1 MRNVFRIFR
10 NDLLAVCKHFFALLI
25 VLAILIL
32 PGLYAWFNIYAFW
45 DPYGNSDKLP
55 IAIVSND
62 KNYINDDGEVLN
74 MGNDL
79 LAKLAEEE
87 NFTFTVLD
95 DADQA
100 IDDTYAGKYYSAI
113 IIESDFTYNMYNF
126 LTTDMFS
133 PTITVYMNEKTNA
146 IAVKVVEAAV
156 DDVTTTVNSQYIEA
170 IVETL
175 FSKLNSFS
183 ADVEGDNPVEM
194 IRNSLN
200 KVNSNLIS
208 YSSTI
213 EQFIAANDSLV
224 DTLNRTNSTLDYSIY
239 LIGNERLNISKQI
252 YYIEDSQ
259 EDLALINAEVNKM
272 LLNIQSSVQEA
283 IYKLDRLYEGTGGD
297 SDDAA
302 AALEELERQYTE
314 LIDYLTHSGAT
325 GKDVEDA
332 LSALNTLVE
341 KISALRAS
349 LGLDGSITDDSGNS
363 LLPELTPEV
372 EEEIA
377 AIQTDYNEVTVPVV
391 YKAATGYD
399 YEDLSSSQTTQQSM
413 ESAVEYMMEDTDSR
427 ILSIQQNLKLAAST
441 SDADERD
448 KALTQAQADTAIVHQ
463 QVDAIGVAA
472 DAMESATTGITDSV
486 TGGVSDTLDSASN
499 TINSAEDLYDKI
511 FSGSYDVDLTHDLQ
525 LISDMLGNVR
535 VTLTETVYPTID
547 NLLDGMQDTLG
558 DISSMLLDLSNIL
571 DKTQPVIAELGT
583 TFGHINNALTEVQK
597 LLSSYSG
604 RIGELLDIIDDA
616 DDNDKLQ
623 SVFDFFNI
631 DPETIGEFLASPVE
645 TESEAVYPVESYG
658 AAMTPFYTMLAI
670 WVGCVILNAIFRI
683 EDPVELEGAT
693 ERQVFFG
700 RYLIFALLGLIQ
712 TMIIMVGD
720 ILIFDMTIA
729 NTGLFILSGIVTSLA
744 VSMLAYAF
752 TVCFGNIGRAIFV
765 VVMIIQIAGSGGSYP
780 IELLPDFFQSIYLLF
795 PFPYAIGAMREAIAG
810 LYQSEY
816 LIYMLS
822 LGLFFIGGLLLGLFL
837 RKPLSG
843 VNGYMHKQL
852 EKTEMM

>member
-1 MRNVFRIFR
+1 MRNVFRIFK
-10 NDLLAVCKHFFALLI
+10 NDLFAVCKHFFALLI

-45 DPYGNSDKLP
+45 DPYGNTDKLP
-55 IAIVSND
+55 LAIVSND
-62 KNYINDDGEVLN
+62 KNYINDDGEVVN
-74 MGNDL
+74 MGDDL
-79 LAKLAEEE
+79 LAKLAEDDK
-87 NFTFTVLD
+87 FSFTVLD

-113 IIESDFTYNMYNF
+113 IIEPDFTYNMYNF
-126 LTTDMFS
+126 LTTDIFS
-133 PTITVYMNEKTNA
+133 PTITVYMNEKVNA
-146 IAVKVVEAAV
+146 IAVKVVDAAV

-200 KVNSNLIS
+200 KVNANLLS
-208 YSSTI
+208 YSGTI
-213 EQFIAANDSLV
+213 EQFITANDSLV
-224 DTLNRTNSTLDYSIY
+224 ETLNRTNSTLDYSIY
-239 LIGNERLNISKQI
+239 LIGNERVNISKQI

-259 EDLALINAEVNKM
+259 EDLALINAEVNRM

-283 IYKLDRLYEGTGGD
+283 IYKLDRLYEGSGGD
-297 SDDAA
+297 SSDAA

-314 LIDYLTHSGAT
+314 LIDYLKHSGAT
-325 GKDVEDA
+325 GTDVEDA
-332 LSALNTLVE
+332 LSALNTLVD
-341 KISALRAS
+341 KITALRAL
-349 LGLDGSITDDSGNS
+349 LGLDGTLPDDSDSS
-363 LLPELTPEV
+363 LLPDDTTDISA
-372 EEEIA
+372 EIDA
-377 AIQTDYNEVTVPVV
+377 LQTDYNEITVPVV

-399 YEDLSSSQTTQQSM
+399 YKDLTDPQTTQQSM

-427 ILSIQQNLKLAAST
+427 ILSIQANLKLAAST
-441 SDADERD
+441 SDAETRE
-448 KALTQAQADTAIVHQ
+448 KALTQAQTDTAIVRQ
-463 QVDAIGVAA
+463 EVDAINVAA
-472 DAMESATTGITDSV
+472 GAMESAVTGITDSATSGV
-486 TGGVSDTLDSASN
+486 TDTLDAATD
-499 TINSAEDLYDKI
+499 TIYSAEDLYDKI
-511 FSGSYDVDLTHDLQ
+511 FSGSYDVDLTRDLQ
-525 LISDMLGNVR
+525 LLSDMLGNVR
-535 VTLTETVYPTID
+535 VTLTETVYPTLN
-547 NLLDGMQDTLG
+547 NLLDGLQDTLG

-571 DKTQPVIAELGT
+571 DKTQPVISQLGT
-583 TFGHINNALTEVQK
+583 TFGYINNALTEVQK
-597 LLSSYSG
+597 LLVSYSG
-604 RIGELLDIIDDA
+604 RIGELLDIIDGT
-616 DDNDKLQ
+616 DDNEKLQ

-645 TESEAVYPVESYG
+645 IEKEPVYPVESYG
-658 AAMTPFYTMLAI
+658 TAMAPFYSMLAI
-670 WVGCVILNAIFRI
+670 WMGCVMLNAIFRI
-683 EDPVELEGAT
+683 EGPVELEGAT

-720 ILIFDMTIA
+720 ILIFDMTIKHV
-729 NTGLFILSGIVTSLA
+729 GLFLLSGVVTSLA

-765 VVMIIQIAGSGGSYP
+765 VIMIIQIAGSGGSYP
-780 IELLPDFFQSIYLLF
+780 IELLPEFFQSIYLLF

-810 LYQSEY
+810 LYQSDY
-816 LIYMLS
+816 LVYILS
-822 LGLFFIGGLLLGLFL
+822 LLLFFIGGLCLGLFL